1 MKMMKKKRTEKNV
14 ATKTRRKQISNL
26 ADIVLGLDS
35 LEQLNHIWLVMDPPP
50 AFQVADLAE
59 ASKNFRTIACNIQE
73 TL

>member
-1 MKMMKKKRTEKNV
+1 
-14 ATKTRRKQISNL
+14 NL
-26 ADIVLGLDS
+26 ADVMLGLDS